1 MTFAQIK
8 ARVDACVN
16 RLDQDYLANRD
27 ECIRAGHRYIE
38 RKFLG
43 REGAFERWTT
53 SEQIPGRVGTVPL
66 PACYRASAELRVY
79 RLPDRVSLT
88 RIRTPWLREPF
99 LSAEGHRIDLR
110 NLSTVGTPTY
120 FAVQGRTVLIRP
132 LPVEA
137 LDLEIVGTGW
147 ADPLTGDLDETVV
160 SQEAPD
166 ALIYASCAEVWKLLG
181 DEPQMTYWQTQAD
194 KAIAEWALDRLHEEE
209 PPILVMEVP
218 G

>member
-1 MTFAQIK
+1 MTFAEIR

-38 RKFLG
+38 RKFLA
-43 REGAFERWTT
+43 REGMFARWTT
-53 SEQIPGRVGTVPL
+53 TEQIPVAVGTVPL

-79 RLPDRVSLT
+79 RLPDRTPLT

-99 LSAEGHRIDLR
+99 LEDGLSMNFR
-110 NLSTVGTPTY
+110 NLSQLGPPTH

-132 LPVEA
+132 LPAEA

-147 ADPLTGDLDETVV
+147 ADPLLGDLDETVV

-209 PPILVMEVP
+209 PPVLVMEVP
-218 G
+218 S